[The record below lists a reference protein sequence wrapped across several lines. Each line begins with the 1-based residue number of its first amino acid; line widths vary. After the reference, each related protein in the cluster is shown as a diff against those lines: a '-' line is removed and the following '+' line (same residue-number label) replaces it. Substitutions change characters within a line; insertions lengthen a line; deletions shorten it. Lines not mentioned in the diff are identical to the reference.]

1 MTHRISSLIVVALLA
16 LSAVPASAQDVEEV
30 EAPRYRVDLDVFT
43 PGWFVAARD
52 RGEPNGWDTVTFLS
66 GQVGV
71 RAAFRA
77 GHGFFTDV
85 SLSSGALEPVYLL
98 HEVGYL
104 HRFRLEGDDAR
115 GLALELQAGLS
126 GGYWDGSVAGS
137 GPIGGP
143 NVAVSI
149 DGRVDA
155 FVLGLMIRHRVLFDG
170 ARTQQMTSAI
180 LRVTFGFWG

>member
-1 MTHRISSLIVVALLA
+1 MEDVA
-16 LSAVPASAQDVEEV
+16 
-30 EAPRYRVDLDVFT
+30 APRYRVDLDVFT
-43 PGWFVAARD
+43 PGWFVAARE
-52 RGEPNGWDTVTFLS
+52 RGEPNGWDPVTFLS
-66 GQVGV
+66 GQLGV
-71 RAAFRA
+71 RAAFR
-77 GHGFFTDV
+77 G
-85 SLSSGALEPVYLL
+85 PVYLL

-104 HRFRLEGDDAR
+104 HRFRLQGDDAR
-115 GLALELQAGLS
+115 GLALEQQAGLS
-126 GGYWDGSVAGS
+126 GGYLDGSVAGS